1 MAWQSTPTTPAPAVQ
16 RAQQQSTGSP
26 QPNSQMMPPPPRP
39 NKEEKE
45 EKGVDDVT
53 DVMHG
58 SGINLKDEENYL
70 HTLYTNQHSKDSFA
84 TQGSSF
90 GSGTLSGGNSFNT
103 LQGTSFDGQNGNGAF
118 AGTLG
123 QAASQ
128 DDIEKEAKRKREVA
142 AREKAER
149 DQHHLNNPF
158 LLGNVLRLRM
168 DKIARESGV
177 RLDVNGLY
185 LLQQPTE
192 PTKVMTNGTNS
203 EGIVRA
209 GSKIDQSAPFS
220 DILSLVSLAAGER
233 ARGLLDEA
241 HALARARLYGDHNRV
256 PPDLSDLAIA
266 TGNEERKE
274 ETLQSE
280 NITGTEWDRLPDA
293 PGGPED
299 KDKDTNDTSSTK
311 PHPTISFQSK
321 ITTTFRSLAEAD
333 RLAEAARLRKRE
345 LRRKAAE
352 AAAANDDGAAAEAEI
367 TAATSNETKTAP
379 TGPDQP
385 KMTKKEQMKQ
395 QKEAK
400 NAVEAQSSTTTNQT
414 AAMMAMGKKGKK
426 YSWMSGGPT
435 HTNRY
440 VKPGAGS
447 GSASGGTSTP
457 IKKEGAGTPTG
468 EGEKDDAGMVRWGDF
483 KEEKGVQLRDWVGVL
498 ERDGRERVALQRA
511 LNSLK

>member
-1 MAWQSTPTTPAPAVQ
+1 
-16 RAQQQSTGSP
+16 
-26 QPNSQMMPPPPRP
+26 MPPPPRP

-70 HTLYTNQHSKDSFA
+70 HTLYTNQHSKDSFG

-90 GSGTLSGGNSFNT
+90 GSNTLSGGNSFNT

-118 AGTLG
+118 AGTMG
-123 QAASQ
+123 QTASQ
-128 DDIEKEAKRKREVA
+128 DEVEKEALRKREVA

-158 LLGNVLRLRM
+158 LMGNVLRLRL
-168 DKIARESGV
+168 DKIARENGV

-185 LLQQPTE
+185 LLQQPAE

-203 EGIVRA
+203 EGVVRA
-209 GSKIDQSAPFS
+209 GSKIDQGAPFS

-233 ARGLLDEA
+233 VRGLTDEA
-241 HALARARLYGDHNRV
+241 HAMARARLYGDHSRV
-256 PPDLSDLAIA
+256 PPDLADLAISD
-266 TGNEERKE
+266 GNERKE
-274 ETLQSE
+274 ETVKPE

-293 PGGPED
+293 PGGPD
-299 KDKDTNDTSSTK
+299 DNDADNASAK
-311 PHPTISFQSK
+311 PQQTVSFQST
-321 ITTTFRSLAEAD
+321 INSTFRQIAEAD
-333 RLAEAARLRKRE
+333 RLAEQARIRKRE
-345 LRRKAAE
+345 ARRKAAE
-352 AAAANDDGAAAEAEI
+352 AAAATGEDDA
-367 TAATSNETKTAP
+367 TAADVAAVTSAP
-379 TGPDQP
+379 TGPEQP

-426 YSWMSGGPT
+426 YSWMSGPAT
-435 HTNRY
+435 HTNRFA
-440 VKPGAGS
+440 KPGATGASGGGS

-457 IKKEGAGTPTG
+457 VKKEGTRTPTNA
-468 EGEKDDAGMVRWGDF
+468 EADDAGMVKWGEF
-483 KEEKGVQLRDWVGVL
+483 KEDKGVQMRDWVLVL
-498 ERDGRERVALQRA
+498 ERDGREKKALQKA
-511 LNSLK
+511 LNSMK

>member
-1 MAWQSTPTTPAPAVQ
+1 
-16 RAQQQSTGSP
+16 
-26 QPNSQMMPPPPRP
+26 MMPPPPRP

-70 HTLYTNQHSKDSFA
+70 HTMYTNQHTKDSFA

-90 GSGTLSGGNSFNT
+90 GSGTLSGGNSFNM
-103 LQGTSFDGQNGNGAF
+103 LQGTSFDGQNVNGAF

-123 QAASQ
+123 QSASQ

-185 LLQQPTE
+185 LLQQPAE
-192 PTKVMTNGTNS
+192 PTKVMTNGNNS

-209 GSKIDQSAPFS
+209 GSKIDQTAPFA

-233 ARGLLDEA
+233 VRGLLDDA
-241 HALARARLYGDHNRV
+241 HALSRARLYGDHNRV
-256 PPDLSDLAIA
+256 PPEFADLAIA
-266 TGNEERKE
+266 PGHECKD
-274 ETLQSE
+274 ETIQPQ

-293 PGGPED
+293 PGGPQD
-299 KDKDTNDTSSTK
+299 NDTSSATK
-311 PHPTISFQSK
+311 TLSTISFQSK
-321 ITTTFRSLAEAD
+321 VNECFRQLAEQD
-333 RLAEAARLRKRE
+333 FLAEQERLRKRE
-345 LRRKAAE
+345 ARRRAAE

-367 TAATSNETKTAP
+367 AAATATSSSAAP
-379 TGPDQP
+379 TGSDQP

-426 YSWMSGGPT
+426 YSWMSGGAPT
-435 HTNRY
+435 HTNRFI
-440 VKPGAGS
+440 KPSATAVGS

-457 IKKEGAGTPTG
+457 VKKEGGATPTG
-468 EGEKDDAGMVRWGDF
+468 TGEADRAGMRKWG
-483 KEEKGVQLRDWVGVL
+483 EYRQEKGVQLRDWISVL
-498 ERDGRERVALQRA
+498 ERDGKEKKALQIA
-511 LNSLK
+511 YFKQ

>member
-1 MAWQSTPTTPAPAVQ
+1 
-16 RAQQQSTGSP
+16 
-26 QPNSQMMPPPPRP
+26 MMPPPPRP

-84 TQGSSF
+84 TQSSSF

-118 AGTLG
+118 SGTLG

-128 DDIEKEAKRKREVA
+128 DEIEKEAKRKREVA

-192 PTKVMTNGTNS
+192 PTKVTTNGTNS

-209 GSKIDQSAPFS
+209 GSKIDQSASFS

-241 HALARARLYGDHNRV
+241 HSLARARLYGDHNRV

-266 TGNEERKE
+266 PGNERKE
-274 ETLQSE
+274 EVIQPE

-299 KDKDTNDTSSTK
+299 NDTNDKDSTK
-311 PHPTISFQSK
+311 PVPTISFQSK
-321 ITTTFRSLAEAD
+321 INETFRNIAEAD
-333 RLAEAARLRKRE
+333 RLAEQARIRKRE
-345 LRRKAAE
+345 ARRKAAE

-367 TAATSNETKTAP
+367 AAASATSAP
-379 TGPDQP
+379 AGPEQP

-435 HTNRY
+435 HTNRFA
-440 VKPGAGS
+440 KPGATGGGS

-457 IKKEGAGTPTG
+457 IKKEGAGGTPTANG
-468 EGEKDDAGMVRWGDF
+468 EADDAGMVKWGEFTED
-483 KEEKGVQLRDWVGVL
+483 KGVQMRDWVNVL
-498 ERDGRERVALQRA
+498 ERDGRERKALQKA
-511 LNSLK
+511 MNFMK

>member
-1 MAWQSTPTTPAPAVQ
+1 
-16 RAQQQSTGSP
+16 
-26 QPNSQMMPPPPRP
+26 MMPPPPRP

-70 HTLYTNQHSKDSFA
+70 HTLYTNQHTAKDSFG

-103 LQGTSFDGQNGNGAF
+103 LQGTSFDGQNGAF

-123 QAASQ
+123 QPASQ
-128 DDIEKEAKRKREVA
+128 DDVEKEEKRKREAA

-168 DKIARESGV
+168 DKIARENGV
-177 RLDVNGLY
+177 RLDVQGLY
-185 LLQQPTE
+185 LLQQPAE

-203 EGIVRA
+203 TGIVRP
-209 GSKIDQSAPFS
+209 GSKIDQGAPFA

-233 ARGLLDEA
+233 ARSLLDDA
-241 HALARARLYGDHNRV
+241 HALSRARLYGDHSRV
-256 PPDLSDLAIA
+256 PPDLADLAIA
-266 TGNEERKE
+266 PGNEMKD
-274 ETLQSE
+274 ETVQPE

-299 KDKDTNDTSSTK
+299 NDNSSTTKPQHTVSFQASINNHFRELAEKDKA
-311 PHPTISFQSK
+311 
-321 ITTTFRSLAEAD
+321 AEKE
-333 RLAEAARLRKRE
+333 RIRKRE
-345 LRRKAAE
+345 ARRKAAE
-352 AAAANDDGAAAEAEI
+352 AAAENEDGSGAALPDAS
-367 TAATSNETKTAP
+367 AATSTPAGDQDKQ
-379 TGPDQP
+379 QP

-400 NAVEAQSSTTTNQT
+400 NASESQMNATTNQT
-414 AAMMAMGKKGKK
+414 AALMAFGKKSKK
-426 YSWMSGGPT
+426 YSWMSGPSMP
-435 HTNRY
+435 TNRFA
-440 VKPGAGS
+440 KPSAPSSGGGGGGS
-447 GSASGGTSTP
+447 GSASGGTNTP
-457 IKKEGAGTPTG
+457 VKKEGARTPIAG
-468 EGEKDDAGMVRWGDF
+468 AAAENDDVGMVKWGEW
-483 KEEKGVQLRDWVGVL
+483 KEDKGVQLRDWALVL
-498 ERDGRERVALQRA
+498 ERDGREKKALQRA
-511 LNSLK
+511 LNSMK

>member
-1 MAWQSTPTTPAPAVQ
+1 MAAWQSSPTTPAPAVQ

-26 QPNSQMMPPPPRP
+26 QPNSAMMPPPPRP

-84 TQGSSF
+84 TQSSSF

-123 QAASQ
+123 QSASQ

-185 LLQQPTE
+185 LLQQPAE

-203 EGIVRA
+203 DGIVRA
-209 GSKIDQSAPFS
+209 GSKIDQGAPFS

-233 ARGLLDEA
+233 VRGLLDES
-241 HALARARLYGDHNRV
+241 HALSRARLYGDHNRV

-266 TGNEERKE
+266 PGNESKD
-274 ETLQSE
+274 ETIQPE

-299 KDKDTNDTSSTK
+299 NDTTSTSK
-311 PHPTISFQSK
+311 PLPTISFQAK
-321 ITTTFRSLAEAD
+321 ITDTFRQLAEAD
-333 RLAEAARLRKRE
+333 RLAEQARIRKRE
-345 LRRKAAE
+345 ARRKAAE
-352 AAAANDDGAAAEAEI
+352 VAAANDDGTAAEAEI
-367 TAATSNETKTAP
+367 AAATSSAP
-379 TGPDQP
+379 AGPEQP

-426 YSWMSGGPT
+426 YSWMSGGPGAS

-440 VKPGAGS
+440 VKPSATGGS

-457 IKKEGAGTPTG
+457 VKKEGGTPTANG
-468 EGEKDDAGMVRWGDF
+468 ESDESGMVKWGEFMED
-483 KEEKGVQLRDWVGVL
+483 KGVQMRDWVGVL
-498 ERDGRERVALQRA
+498 ERDGRERKALQKA

>member
-1 MAWQSTPTTPAPAVQ
+1 MSFSMSPPAPKPAPSPAQYHQQSAPQQQQQHQQQQQPSPYPPPYQQAVAQHGSPANASPYAVPPPAKRQRLSPGSPPPPYQNGAYHAPPANLPGASSYGNPYAPSPNTAQSPYSPNNFAASPQAQFNTPQPYPPQQMAWQPTPTTPAPAVQ

-103 LQGTSFDGQNGNGAF
+103 LQGTSFDGQNGAL

-185 LLQQPTE
+185 LLQQPSE

-203 EGIVRA
+203 EGLVRA

-220 DILSLVSLAAGER
+220 DILSPV
-233 ARGLLDEA
+233 
-241 HALARARLYGDHNRV
+241 
-256 PPDLSDLAIA
+256 
-266 TGNEERKE
+266 
-274 ETLQSE
+274 
-280 NITGTEWDRLPDA
+280 
-293 PGGPED
+293 
-299 KDKDTNDTSSTK
+299 
-311 PHPTISFQSK
+311 
-321 ITTTFRSLAEAD
+321 
-333 RLAEAARLRKRE
+333 
-345 LRRKAAE
+345 
-352 AAAANDDGAAAEAEI
+352 
-367 TAATSNETKTAP
+367 
-379 TGPDQP
+379 
-385 KMTKKEQMKQ
+385 
-395 QKEAK
+395 
-400 NAVEAQSSTTTNQT
+400 
-414 AAMMAMGKKGKK
+414 
-426 YSWMSGGPT
+426 
-435 HTNRY
+435 
-440 VKPGAGS
+440 
-447 GSASGGTSTP
+447 AS
-457 IKKEGAGTPTG
+457 
-468 EGEKDDAGMVRWGDF
+468 
-483 KEEKGVQLRDWVGVL
+483 
-498 ERDGRERVALQRA
+498 
-511 LNSLK
+511 

>member
-1 MAWQSTPTTPAPAVQ
+1 
-16 RAQQQSTGSP
+16 
-26 QPNSQMMPPPPRP
+26 MPPPPRP

-58 SGINLKDEENYL
+58 SGINLKDEENYMHSL
-70 HTLYTNQHSKDSFA
+70 YANKHTKDSFA
-84 TQGSSF
+84 SQSSSF

-103 LQGTSFDGQNGNGAF
+103 LQGTSFDGQNGNGAL

-123 QAASQ
+123 ETASQ
-128 DDIEKEAKRKREVA
+128 DEIEKEAKRKREVA

-185 LLQQPTE
+185 LLQQPAE

-203 EGIVRA
+203 DGIVRA
-209 GSKIDQSAPFS
+209 GSKIDQGAPFS

-233 ARGLLDEA
+233 VRGLLDES
-241 HALARARLYGDHNRV
+241 HALARARLYGDHNTV

-266 TGNEERKE
+266 PGNESKD
-274 ETLQSE
+274 ETLQPE

-299 KDKDTNDTSSTK
+299 NDTTTNTSNK
-311 PHPTISFQSK
+311 PLPTISFQSK
-321 ITTTFRSLAEAD
+321 INDTFRQLAESD
-333 RLAEAARLRKRE
+333 RLAEQARIRKRE
-345 LRRKAAE
+345 ARRKAAE

-367 TAATSNETKTAP
+367 AAATTSAP
-379 TGPDQP
+379 AGPEQP
-385 KMTKKEQMKQ
+385 KMTKKEQIKQ

-435 HTNRY
+435 HTNRFA
-440 VKPGAGS
+440 KPAATGGGS

-457 IKKEGAGTPTG
+457 VKKEGGGAGTPTG
-468 EGEKDDAGMVRWGDF
+468 NGEADDVGMVKWGEF
-483 KEEKGVQLRDWVGVL
+483 REEKGVQMRDWVGVL
-498 ERDGRERVALQRA
+498 ERDGRERKALQRA

>member
-1 MAWQSTPTTPAPAVQ
+1 
-16 RAQQQSTGSP
+16 
-26 QPNSQMMPPPPRP
+26 MPPPPRP

-84 TQGSSF
+84 TQSSSF

-103 LQGTSFDGQNGNGAF
+103 LQGTSFDGNGNGAF

-128 DDIEKEAKRKREVA
+128 DDVEKEAKRKREVA

-185 LLQQPTE
+185 LLQQPAE

-203 EGIVRA
+203 DGIVRP
-209 GSKIDQSAPFS
+209 GSKIDQGAPFA

-233 ARGLLDEA
+233 VRGLLDDS
-241 HALARARLYGDHNRV
+241 HALARARVYGDHNRV

-266 TGNEERKE
+266 PGNESKD
-274 ETLQSE
+274 ETVQPE

-299 KDKDTNDTSSTK
+299 NDTSSASK
-311 PHPTISFQSK
+311 PVPTISFQAK
-321 ITTTFRSLAEAD
+321 ITDTFRQLAEAD
-333 RLAEAARLRKRE
+333 RLAEQARIRKRE
-345 LRRKAAE
+345 ARRKAAE
-352 AAAANDDGAAAEAEI
+352 AAAANEDGAAAEAEI
-367 TAATSNETKTAP
+367 AAATSSTPA
-379 TGPDQP
+379 GPEQP

-426 YSWMSGGPT
+426 YSWMSGGGAPS

-440 VKPGAGS
+440 IKPSATGGS

-457 IKKEGAGTPTG
+457 VKKEGGTPTANG
-468 EGEKDDAGMVRWGDF
+468 ESDDAGMAKWGEF

-498 ERDGRERVALQRA
+498 ERDGRERKALQKA
-511 LNSLK
+511 WISLK

>member
-1 MAWQSTPTTPAPAVQ
+1 
-16 RAQQQSTGSP
+16 
-26 QPNSQMMPPPPRP
+26 MPPPPRP

-70 HTLYTNQHSKDSFA
+70 HTLYTNQHSAKDSFG
-84 TQGSSF
+84 TQVSSF

-103 LQGTSFDGQNGNGAF
+103 LQGTSFDGQNQNGAF

-128 DDIEKEAKRKREVA
+128 DDVEKEAKRKREAA

-149 DQHHLNNPF
+149 EQHHLNNPF
-158 LLGNVLRLRM
+158 LLGNVLRLRL

-185 LLQQPTE
+185 LLQQPSE
-192 PTKVMTNGTNS
+192 PTKVMTNGSNS

-209 GSKIDQSAPFS
+209 GSKIDQGAPFS

-241 HALARARLYGDHNRV
+241 HALARARRYGDHGRV

-266 TGNEERKE
+266 PGNERKE
-274 ETLQSE
+274 EAAQLE

-299 KDKDTNDTSSTK
+299 SDNPSTK
-311 PHPTISFQSK
+311 PQPTVSFQAS
-321 ITTTFRSLAEAD
+321 INNHLRDLAEKDKA
-333 RLAEAARLRKRE
+333 AEQERIRKRE
-345 LRRKAAE
+345 ARRKAAE
-352 AAAANDDGAAAEAEI
+352 AAAENDDGSGATLPDASAAAGSSTPA
-367 TAATSNETKTAP
+367 NEGAN
-379 TGPDQP
+379 QP
-385 KMTKKEQMKQ
+385 KMTKKEQLKQ

-400 NAVEAQSSTTTNQT
+400 NASESQSSATTNQT
-414 AAMMAMGKKGKK
+414 AAMMALGKKGKK
-426 YSWMSGGPT
+426 YSWMTGGSASMPTNRFAKPSAPSGSGG
-435 HTNRY
+435 
-440 VKPGAGS
+440 AS
-447 GSASGGTSTP
+447 GSASGGTTTP
-457 IKKEGAGTPTG
+457 IKKEGAMTPTAG
-468 EGEKDDAGMVRWGDF
+468 SAAENADAGMVKWGEW
-483 KEEKGVQLRDWVGVL
+483 KEDKGVQLRDWVLVL
-498 ERDGRERVALQRA
+498 ERDGREKKALQKA
-511 LNSLK
+511 MNSLK

>member
-1 MAWQSTPTTPAPAVQ
+1 MAWQSAPTTPAPAVQ

-70 HTLYTNQHSKDSFA
+70 HTLYTNQHTKDSFA

-90 GSGTLSGGNSFNT
+90 GSGTLSGGNSFST

-118 AGTLG
+118 GGTLG

-158 LLGNVLRLRM
+158 LSGNVLRLRL

-185 LLQQPTE
+185 LLQQPAE
-192 PTKVMTNGTNS
+192 PTKVLTNGTNS
-203 EGIVRA
+203 EGIVRP
-209 GSKIDQSAPFS
+209 GSKIDQGAPFA

-233 ARGLLDEA
+233 VRGLLDES
-241 HALARARLYGDHNRV
+241 HALARARVYGDHNRV
-256 PPDLSDLAIA
+256 PPDLSDLAISP
-266 TGNEERKE
+266 GNERKD
-274 ETLQSE
+274 ETIQPE

-299 KDKDTNDTSSTK
+299 NDTTSTK
-311 PHPTISFQSK
+311 PQSTISFQSK
-321 ITTTFRSLAEAD
+321 INETFRQIAESD
-333 RLAEAARLRKRE
+333 RLAEQARIRKRE
-345 LRRKAAE
+345 ARRKAAE
-352 AAAANDDGAAAEAEI
+352 AAAANDDGSAVEAELA
-367 TAATSNETKTAP
+367 AATSAP
-379 TGPDQP
+379 SGPEQP

-426 YSWMSGGPT
+426 YSWMSGGAPT

-440 VKPGAGS
+440 VKPSATGSGS
-447 GSASGGTSTP
+447 GSATGGTSTP
-457 IKKEGAGTPTG
+457 IKKEGAGTPTAAG
-468 EGEKDDAGMVRWGDF
+468 DADDAGMVKWGEF
-483 KEEKGVQLRDWVGVL
+483 KEDKGVQMRDWVGVL
-498 ERDGRERVALQRA
+498 ERDGRERKALQRA
-511 LNSLK
+511 MNSMK